1 MSLFLLRYCFIMVY
15 LDMPAANRLELLPQ
29 NTKSRKVWVRT
40 DRHRNRKTE
49 TDKQTDRQTETD
61 RVKEQ
66 CTTWTHGLST
76 VLSRC
81 FGSIQHSNMIRLY
94 RHKKPI
100 IVIIIKKALVV
111 YTQLSIAFSIIHNM
125 TWNGE
130 SRNRSTSDQ
139 PHIFRTP
146 LQKVT

>member
-1 MSLFLLRYCFIMVY
+1 
-15 LDMPAANRLELLPQ
+15 
-29 NTKSRKVWVRT
+29 
-40 DRHRNRKTE
+40 
-49 TDKQTDRQTETD
+49 
-61 RVKEQ
+61 
-66 CTTWTHGLST
+66 
-76 VLSRC
+76 
-81 FGSIQHSNMIRLY
+81 MIRLY

-130 SRNRSTSDQ
+130 SKNRSTSGQ

-146 LQKVT
+146 LQKVTKDMTSPKPSFVSAFHPSLPTLGPEWKLENLVDGYWKVCREPCQVLLIRR